1 MRVNDKIATVRQAF
15 PAWRTP
21 MRAIDR
27 LPDAETTAL
36 ARASATEL
44 SKLLA
49 RIPEAD
55 RARVQLDGTDLI
67 LPRDVLALLRDIL
80 TEMAQGNAVTIVPTH
95 AELTTQAAADIL
107 NVSRPHLIKLL
118 EEERIPFTRTGTHRR
133 IRYQDL
139 MAYKAERDRKSRE
152 AMEELAK
159 QAQDLDMG
167 Y

>member
-1 MRVNDKIATVRQAF
+1 
-15 PAWRTP
+15 
-21 MRAIDR
+21 MRATDR

-49 RIPEAD
+49 RIPVAD

-95 AELTTQAAADIL
+95 AEPK
-107 NVSRPHLIKLL
+107 RPD
-118 EEERIPFTRTGTHRR
+118 PSTGT
-133 IRYQDL
+133 D
-139 MAYKAERDRKSRE
+139 
-152 AMEELAK
+152 
-159 QAQDLDMG
+159 
-167 Y
+167 

>member
-1 MRVNDKIATVRQAF
+1 
-15 PAWRTP
+15 
-21 MRAIDR
+21 MRATDR

-118 EEERIPFTRTGTHRR
+118 EEGRIPFTLIGTHRR

-139 MAYKAERDRKSRE
+139 MDYKAERNRKSQE

-159 QAQDLDMG
+159 QAQDLGMG

>member
-1 MRVNDKIATVRQAF
+1 
-15 PAWRTP
+15 
-21 MRAIDR
+21 MRATDR

-44 SKLLA
+44 SKQLA

-67 LPRDVLALLRDIL
+67 LPRDVLGLLRDIL

-139 MAYKAERDRKSRE
+139 MDYKAERGRKSQE
-152 AMEELAK
+152 GMEELAK

>member
-1 MRVNDKIATVRQAF
+1 
-15 PAWRTP
+15 
-21 MRAIDR
+21 MRATDR

-118 EEERIPFTRTGTHRR
+118 EEGRIPFTLIGTHRR

-139 MAYKAERDRKSRE
+139 MAYKAERDRKSQE

>member
-1 MRVNDKIATVRQAF
+1 
-15 PAWRTP
+15 
-21 MRAIDR
+21 MRATDR

>member
-1 MRVNDKIATVRQAF
+1 
-15 PAWRTP
+15 
-21 MRAIDR
+21 MRATDR

-118 EEERIPFTRTGTHRR
+118 EEGRIPFTLIGTHRR

-139 MAYKAERDRKSRE
+139 MDYKAERDRKSQE

-159 QAQDLDMG
+159 QAQDLGMG